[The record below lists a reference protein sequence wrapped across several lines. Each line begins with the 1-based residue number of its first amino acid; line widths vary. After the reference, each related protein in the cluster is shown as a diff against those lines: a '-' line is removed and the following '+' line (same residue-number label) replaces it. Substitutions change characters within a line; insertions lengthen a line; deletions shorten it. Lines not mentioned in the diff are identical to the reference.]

1 MKRMACLIRRAL
13 TVTLPLALMACAA
26 GPDFRPPANDH
37 PEHFLPPA
45 VTAANEGPT
54 FDAHA
59 APPAAWWMAYRSPEL
74 DALVARALARH
85 PDIAA
90 AQAALAATQE
100 MVEAQRSA
108 FFPSVSAAFQP
119 TRQKTAGTLSS
130 VPASG
135 AYIYSLH
142 TAQLNV
148 GFTPDVFG
156 GNRRQVEALAAQS
169 DVARFQLEA
178 TRVTLVANLC
188 TAVVNAAVLREQR
201 DITQRLVAGQRDS
214 LAILQR
220 RRDAGDAGD
229 ADVLLQQAS
238 LAQTLSTLPPIE
250 KALGQAE
257 DAVAVLTGAFPDS
270 STLPLPALEQL
281 SLPASLPVSVP
292 ARLLERRPDVL
303 AAQAQWHAATAQIGV
318 AEAARLPDVQ
328 IDATLGSSA
337 DRISRLFSAGTGLWS
352 LAGNLAA
359 PLFDGGALAH
369 RQRAAEAT
377 ERQYAAVYRSTV
389 FTAFGNVADALRAV
403 QSDASAVAATGQSS
417 ASCAR
422 SYAIARAQ
430 LAAGDLSMQSLL
442 LTQAACQQAD
452 LAKVQAEGNQLADVA
467 ALFQALGGGWS
478 EEVGVPEAGAHAKAA
493 TKRMTTA
500 FMQ

>member
-1 MKRMACLIRRAL
+1 MLRAL
-13 TVTLPLALMACAA
+13 TVTVPLALTACAA
-26 GPDFRPPANDH
+26 GPDFRPEAIDH

-45 VTAANEGPT
+45 VTAANEGPV

-59 APPAAWWMAYRSPEL
+59 TPPANWWTAYGSPEL

-85 PDIAA
+85 PDIEA
-90 AQAALAATQE
+90 AQAALTAAQE
-100 MVEAQRSA
+100 LVAAQRST
-108 FFPSVSAAFQP
+108 FFPSVSGALQP

-156 GNRRQVEALAAQS
+156 GNRRQVEVLVAQG
-169 DVARFQLEA
+169 DVTRFQLDA
-178 TRVTLVANLC
+178 TRITLVANLC

-201 DITQRLVAGQRDS
+201 DITIRLIAGQRDS

-220 RRDAGDAGD
+220 RRDAGDAGE

-257 DAVAVLTGAFPDS
+257 DAVAVLTGSFPDTA
-270 STLPLPALEQL
+270 TLPLPALGTL

-303 AAQAQWHAATAQIGV
+303 VAQAQWHAANAQIGV

-328 IDATLGSSA
+328 IDASLGSSA
-337 DRISRLFSAGTGLWS
+337 DRFSRLFSAGTGLWS
-352 LAGNLAA
+352 LAGNLTA

-377 ERQYAAVYRSTV
+377 ERQYAAAYRSTV
-389 FTAFGNVADALRAV
+389 FSAFGNVADALRAV
-403 QSDASAVAATGQSS
+403 QSDAASVAATRQSS
-417 ASCAR
+417 VSCTH
-422 SYAIARAQ
+422 SYAIAKTQ
-430 LAAGDLSMQSLL
+430 VAAGDLSVQSLL

-452 LAKVQAEGNQLADVA
+452 LAQAQAQGNQLADVA

-478 EEVGVPEAGAHAKAA
+478 ADVTVPGTDAHAEAA
-493 TKRMTTA
+493 TKRIATA